1 MKTLK
6 KFIRMIKCAINKHEF
21 IPFGAFEVE
30 FCKHCLETKTI
41 NHENNN

>member
-21 IPFGAFEVE
+21 MPLAASLVE

-41 NHENNN
+41 NDENK